1 MDACTVCTVHVR
13 AADWRA
19 RLVIRLHGQLAQ
31 ARRTIG
37 SVREHNAAAEMS
49 ASAREA
55 APPPLPILSLLSLPD
70 ELLEVI
76 AEAVDDPATHA
87 ALLTTCTRLRG
98 AALAAPVA
106 LLVRAPSQAG
116 WRARRRSH
124 FAAAV
129 AAAARGGTG
138 QALVRSDVGG
148 GGFPTE
154 TAAAAAHLLASVERF
169 LSSHQQ
175 VQSLTLRRSF
185 FDEDAAAAAVAEA
198 SDGLGDDDHG
208 GGGGPGGAVVDGD
221 GIGIAL
227 AGAVGGDGSVGDDGD
242 GNVSGSG
249 DENADFGLAAPPG
262 APGIDIRFFRK
273 LLPLLARLP
282 LITLCVPNMALT
294 MCRTPAAPTPLSLS
308 AVPLRRL
315 TVTNLLRGASGE
327 SLRWALAAHAASL
340 EALTLGDED
349 VWADREPD
357 GALRS
362 WLPPAGAPLPRLT
375 ALTLIN
381 LNVDAAAAAAV
392 AAACPTLTH
401 LNVKGDWMAGAGAL
415 LRYPA
420 ALPALTHVASTTCE
434 SILAALPQASTQAAE
449 LAALLGGR
457 TLHTLSLSGSLLG
470 DAQTIVCRVVAAC
483 PQLAASLDVSSFVLD
498 EEGVTALCGAAGAG
512 RVSTLAL
519 RLASGTVAGSVCR
532 LGAHLPVLN
541 SLSIRCDQAEWPL
554 AHPPLSS
561 RGWPLGRLDRL
572 ALAMDVG
579 ADGPDAAAPLALLS
593 TLAACAAARRTLR
606 VLALSG
612 PPLTEAAAAAAV
624 GALTALRRVEYTVVA
639 PAADGDDDE
648 ARRVVTM
655 ITATAGLRRWLLDT
669 LPAGGEVSM
678 LVSRV

>member
-1 MDACTVCTVHVR
+1 MYY
-13 AADWRA
+13 
-19 RLVIRLHGQLAQ
+19 
-31 ARRTIG
+31 
-37 SVREHNAAAEMS
+37 
-49 ASAREA
+49 
-55 APPPLPILSLLSLPD
+55 

-175 VQSLTLRRSF
+175 VQSLTLRR
-185 FDEDAAAAAVAEA
+185 
-198 SDGLGDDDHG
+198 
-208 GGGGPGGAVVDGD
+208 
-221 GIGIAL
+221 
-227 AGAVGGDGSVGDDGD
+227 
-242 GNVSGSG
+242 N
-249 DENADFGLAAPPG
+249 FGLAAPPG

-401 LNVKGDWMAGAGAL
+401 LNVKGDWMAGAGAS

-420 ALPALTHVASTTCE
+420 ALPALTHVAWTTCE

-470 DAQTIVCRVVAAC
+470 DAQTLVCRVVAAC

-519 RLASGTVAGSVCR
+519 RLASGTVADSVCR